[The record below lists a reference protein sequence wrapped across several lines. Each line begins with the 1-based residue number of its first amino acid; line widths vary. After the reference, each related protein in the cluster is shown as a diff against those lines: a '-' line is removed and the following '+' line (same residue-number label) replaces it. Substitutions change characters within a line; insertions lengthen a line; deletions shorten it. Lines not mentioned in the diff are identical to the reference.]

1 VRRLKKGAPVRK
13 IIVILCVMFLFAG
26 LVSALGC
33 SGDTQEQ
40 EQETAEGPEEV
51 IEKYFNAVEQGDVDT
66 LISLLDPEG
75 MKQAAEESGLGLEEF
90 EAQIREYMTQ
100 TFPDGIK
107 IEGLEFEVAVEGDTA
122 AVTVTSG
129 TMIIESGGET
139 ITEDLTTTGE
149 SLELIK
155 KDGKWY
161 LKLQQ

>member
-1 VRRLKKGAPVRK
+1 VRK

-33 SGDTQEQ
+33 DGDTQEQ
-40 EQETAEGPEEV
+40 EQEAEGGPEEIV
-51 IEKYFNAVEQGDVDT
+51 DKYFNAVQQGDVDT

-75 MKQAAEESGLGLEEF
+75 MKQAAEDSGIGLEEF
-90 EAQIREYMTQ
+90 KAQIRGYMTE

-107 IEGLEFEVAVEGDTA
+107 IEGLQYEVAVEGDTA
-122 AVTVTSG
+122 VVTVTSG
-129 TMIIESGGET
+129 TMIIDSGGET
-139 ITEDLTTTGE
+139 TTEDLTTTGE

-161 LKLQQ
+161 LKLQ